1 MFVVELLPFLSVGFL
16 GGGVFFF
23 VDGVE
28 LHSWSS
34 WLFLGVFDLGLVF
47 LIVYCR
53 IFAARFCWVDMVV
66 EVHSCATSELRLFST
81 CVFWWDVFIRV
92 FVCCQSLAR
101 AGLFFVFLFVSS
113 LGGFGSWLAVLNSL

>member
-1 MFVVELLPFLSVGFL
+1 VGSVVFEVLRPVLPMEEFSSVMVCCRVIAVSFGWVSWRGSYFL
-16 GGGVFFF
+16 

-53 IFAARFCWVDMVV
+53 IFAARFCLVDMVV
-66 EVHSCATSELRLFST
+66 EVHSCVTSELRLVST
-81 CVFWWDVFIRV
+81 CVFWWDVFIRA
-92 FVCCQSLAR
+92 FV
-101 AGLFFVFLFVSS
+101 
-113 LGGFGSWLAVLNSL
+113 